1 MEFIFPPGR
10 LDRMVNHEK
19 DPVLGAA
26 DAGTRLSSMDAMQ
39 ALTAGQAPN
48 ACHERE
54 INSADECGMF
64 SDIIRPWAGV
74 LSGLGFTMSRF
85 IARQAF
91 PDVTDFSAAKIT
103 VFAASI
109 LSASIGTLCSGEVRA
124 TSFQKADTKRL

>member
-103 VFAASI
+103 VLPLQFCRLASGH
-109 LSASIGTLCSGEVRA
+109 SALGRSAPRA
-124 TSFQKADTKRL
+124 FKRQTAKRL